1 MPDTETRSTTARL
14 RYVRTSPP
22 KMRQVLELIR
32 GQDVGTARDT
42 LRFCERAAARPLGK
56 LLDSA
61 VANAEHNDHIP
72 EDELFV
78 VRAQADEGPIL
89 KRWRPRARGR
99 GVRINKRTSHVTLV
113 LARFTADDLER
124 RRHAEPA
131 TTRRPRRPA
140 RPRRD
145 TTPAAVEPA
154 VEEPD
159 AGAEGDDP
167 EAAAASATKAATTTK
182 RPATKTTAKRTP
194 AKTTTAKKT
203 PATKTPATKTPAAK
217 TPAAKT
223 PATKTPAKKTPATKT
238 PAKKAGEATK
248 QQTRKARKP
257 KDEG

>member
-32 GQDVGTARDT
+32 GQDVDTARDT
-42 LRFCERAAARPLGK
+42 LRFCERAAARPIGK

-78 VRAQADEGPIL
+78 ARAQADEGPIL

-124 RRHAEPA
+124 RREVESA
-131 TTRRPRRPA
+131 TRGPRRPVRA
-140 RPRRD
+140 RRA
-145 TTPAAVEPA
+145 TTPAAAEPA
-154 VEEPD
+154 DEEPD
-159 AGAEGDDP
+159 TDEAEAEAGSEAEP
-167 EAAAASATKAATTTK
+167 AAAAPAAKA
-182 RPATKTTAKRTP
+182 TP
-194 AKTTTAKKT
+194 AK
-203 PATKTPATKTPAAK
+203 
-217 TPAAKT
+217 
-223 PATKTPAKKTPATKT
+223 KTPAKKTPAKKTPAKQTTAKKT
-238 PAKKAGEATK
+238 PAKKTPTKPTTAKKTPAKKPTAKKQATK
-248 QQTRKARKP
+248 KQARPARRP
-257 KDEG
+257 KDDS